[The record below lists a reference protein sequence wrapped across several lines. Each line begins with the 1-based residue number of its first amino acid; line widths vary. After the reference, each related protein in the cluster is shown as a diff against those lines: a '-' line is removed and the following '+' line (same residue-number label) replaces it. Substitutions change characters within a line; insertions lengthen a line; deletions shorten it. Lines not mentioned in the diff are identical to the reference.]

1 MVSVAIIGAGPA
13 GLVAAKT
20 LLKSSSK
27 ECIFKVT
34 VFEQGT
40 DVGGLWAVESSPN
53 GIINPEMHTNLSQFT
68 VCFSDLAWD
77 SVEMQP
83 PANIYPKAWQ
93 VHRYLKEY
101 AKRYIPPG
109 TIAFQTHVKVIEH
122 IQTSPEEEKKKWKIT
137 AIALDGETPIEKIE
151 IFDHLIIASGFFS
164 QVRKIPF
171 PCNSVIQKQDGQ
183 PPIILHSSQYRQI
196 SDLSPTHPQ
205 PLPGKVLVIGGSHS
219 GAEVASLIAMH
230 ISDAQYSPSGT
241 GTAPTEIIHVIPHPL
256 ISIPSFVRS
265 GNEKVPSFV
274 QLDSRL
280 YDISSRPDDPISFS
294 FGLSNAEK
302 RKKLRQTLNM
312 LMSGAVDVENDDGSK
327 KSDEVDLGAPY
338 AVVGDKYA
346 EFIRSG
352 AIKQVL
358 GRITQL
364 EQPVS

>member
-1 MVSVAIIGAGPA
+1 
-13 GLVAAKT
+13 
-20 LLKSSSK
+20 
-27 ECIFKVT
+27 
-34 VFEQGT
+34 
-40 DVGGLWAVESSPN
+40 
-53 GIINPEMHTNLSQFT
+53 
-68 VCFSDLAWD
+68 
-77 SVEMQP
+77 
-83 PANIYPKAWQ
+83 
-93 VHRYLKEY
+93 
-101 AKRYIPPG
+101 
-109 TIAFQTHVKVIEH
+109 
-122 IQTSPEEEKKKWKIT
+122 
-137 AIALDGETPIEKIE
+137 
-151 IFDHLIIASGFFS
+151 
-164 QVRKIPF
+164 
-171 PCNSVIQKQDGQ
+171 
-183 PPIILHSSQYRQI
+183 
-196 SDLSPTHPQ
+196 
-205 PLPGKVLVIGGSHS
+205 
-219 GAEVASLIAMH
+219 MH

-256 ISIPSFVRS
+256 VSIPSFVRS